1 MVQPPSAVFPDLLVL
16 VFLGI
21 ETMGASSP
29 GVLSDGILGILGIIQ
44 VKEVGIL
51 LVVFETTIR

>member
-1 MVQPPSAVFPDLLVL
+1 M
-16 VFLGI
+16 
-21 ETMGASSP
+21 EASSL